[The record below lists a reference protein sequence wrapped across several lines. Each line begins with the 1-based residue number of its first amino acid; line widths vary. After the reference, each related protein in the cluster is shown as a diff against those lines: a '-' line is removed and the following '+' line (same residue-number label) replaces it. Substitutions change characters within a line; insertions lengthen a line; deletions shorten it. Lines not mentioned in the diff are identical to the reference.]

1 MACRFASSTDEYHG
15 WECSETEG
23 ACMFF
28 VPDEQR
34 CFNEYGEG
42 PLAFEEQDND
52 LVY

>member
-28 VPDEQR
+28 VPNEKR
-34 CFNEYGEG
+34 CFEEYGEG
-42 PLAFEEQDND
+42 PLAFEDEEE
-52 LVY
+52 